1 MSNKMTS
8 HIFPES
14 DLDDPLVWFYDISNE
29 LYPITSSNPTAYY
42 IDLAR
47 VIHNN
52 VKRTLNIHTKN
63 NTPHLFLVCDIFSFY
78 VNPDIVT
85 LHRTT
90 PMLEIYIIQ
99 EQCFKGCVLA

>member
-1 MSNKMTS
+1 MDIMILY

-14 DLDDPLVWFYDISNE
+14 EHDAPLVRFYELFNE

-42 IDLAR
+42 NNLAR
-47 VIHNN
+47 VIQKNP
-52 VKRTLNIHTKN
+52 KRTLSIHAKN

-99 EQCFKGCVLA
+99 EQ